1 MQQQRKN
8 SRFGLLWFRFWSTLF
23 DMPGLPADHELFA
36 RAALGAYRR
45 DPDTTLRL
53 LSLSENATYLAG
65 DPDGDTEP
73 LVLRVH
79 RPDYHSVT
87 GIASELAWMAA
98 LRRETTVKTSELV
111 SAHNGDQVVA
121 ATVGDRTLYVD
132 AVSFVPG
139 CTAEEAPEVVGF
151 AELGELT
158 AIMHDHAQAWAAPAS
173 FTRFS
178 WDLDAILGPEA
189 RWGNWRDAPALT
201 PDDKRSIERAV
212 TEITARIADFGAT
225 PDRFGL
231 IHADL
236 RLSNLMVDPAS
247 PGSGITVIDFDDC
260 GWGWHLADLA
270 AVVSWLEDSPEVDD
284 IIAEWLRGY
293 RTVRTLPDE
302 HLALIPTFVLLRRVQ
317 LTAWIA
323 SHADADAA
331 ISVGADYARGTA
343 RLAERYLDDQSW
355 LQEAIFA
362 SPLTQMA

>member
-1 MQQQRKN
+1 
-8 SRFGLLWFRFWSTLF
+8 
-23 DMPGLPADHELFA
+23 MPGLPADHELFA

-45 DPDTTLRL
+45 DLDTPLRL

-65 DPDGDTEP
+65 DPDGDAEP
-73 LVLRVH
+73 IVLRVH
-79 RPDYHSVT
+79 RPDYHSVA
-87 GIASELAWMAA
+87 GIASELSWMAA
-98 LRRETTVKTSELV
+98 LRRETNVRTPELV
-111 SAHNGDQVVA
+111 LARDGDQVVA

-132 AVSFVPG
+132 AVSFVSG
-139 CTAEEAPEVVGF
+139 CTAEEAPDVVGF

-158 AIMHDHAQAWAAPAS
+158 AIMHDHAQSWTAPAS

-201 PDDKRSIERAV
+201 EDDKASISRAV
-212 TEITARIADFGAT
+212 AEITRRITEFGAS
-225 PDRFGL
+225 PDRYGL

-247 PGSGITVIDFDDC
+247 PGTGITVIDFDDC

-270 AVVSWLEDSPEVDD
+270 AVVSWLEESPEAGG

-293 RTVRTLPDE
+293 RAVRALPDE

-343 RLAERYLDDQSW
+343 RLAQRYLDDQSW

-362 SPLTQMA
+362 SPLTPTA